1 VSESYSEMTNQP
13 CHVLFLCT
21 GNSARSI
28 MAEAILN
35 QLGGKVFRAFSA
47 GSRPRGQVHPEAI
60 ALLQKQGYAT
70 AGLRSKDLAEFESSD
85 APRIDVLITVC
96 DSAAKS
102 CPIFWSGALIKVHW
116 GVPDPAEVENPQAR
130 SRAFLYAFR
139 TLEQRIRRLVDLAMS
154 ELPSQPLR
162 QALQA
167 LARMAV
173 E

>member
-1 VSESYSEMTNQP
+1 MSKPRNEMTNQP

-60 ALLQKQGYAT
+60 ALLEKQGYAT
-70 AGLRSKDLAEFESSD
+70 AGLRSKDLAEFESSG

-102 CPIFWSGALIKVHW
+102 CPIFWSGALVKIHW
-116 GVPDPAEVENPQAR
+116 GVPDPADVEDPQAR
-130 SRAFLYAFR
+130 SRAFLHAFR
-139 TLEQRIRRLVDLAMS
+139 ILEQRIRRLIDLATS
-154 ELPSQPLR
+154 ELSPEPLR

-167 LARMAV
+167 IARMAV
-173 E
+173 D